1 MHYPHDSFSRN
12 KAILPLNVTEKK
24 DKKTVQEFQ
33 QCDIT
38 KIITCERNEKENPWK
53 MKINQLMRN
62 FNSYPI

>member
-24 DKKTVQEFQ
+24 KDKKTVQEFQ

-38 KIITCERNEKENPWK
+38 KIINCERNEKENP
-53 MKINQLMRN
+53 
-62 FNSYPI
+62 

>member
-12 KAILPLNVTEKK
+12 KAILPLNVTEKKK

-38 KIITCERNEKENPWK
+38 KIITCERNEKENP
-53 MKINQLMRN
+53 
-62 FNSYPI
+62 